1 MKDICDQIDLYI
13 VDKLPCPGIKFSGL
27 AELATKANQPHP
39 VTVNDRQQVAI
50 NDRYDGIFYHRLLSS
65 GSTQPDEWQRGNVSL
80 SVFSSKLRSVL
91 AFKVKKFAEEFIYD
105 FVNAMPDSLQL
116 TGYHLLDVTNNM
128 TIIADQEAVYKTEF
142 GSGDYEK
149 HILTWNI
156 YAIEY
161 NVEFIKC

>member
-13 VDKLPCPGIKFSGL
+13 LSKLDCPGIKFFGL

-39 VTVNDRQQVAI
+39 VTIPDREQIAI

-65 GSTQPDEWQRGNVSL
+65 GLTQPEEEQRGNVSIA
-80 SVFSSKLRSVL
+80 VFSSRMRSVL

-105 FVNAMPDSLQL
+105 FNNAMPDLL
-116 TGYHLLDVTNNM
+116 TISGYHSVDVTNNVG
-128 TIIADQEAVYKTEF
+128 INAEQEAIYKTEF
-142 GSGDYEK
+142 GGGDYEK

-156 YAIEY
+156 YAMEY